1 MPISTHVRAACK
13 MARLA
18 AKTLRPKKT
27 SVLSDDDPVAWGGP
41 GGSWW
46 GRMLREMQKEQEAK
60 DKAKGSP

>member
-18 AKTLRPKKT
+18 AKTLWPKKT
-27 SVLSDDDPVAWGGP
+27 SVVADEDPVAWDR
-41 GGSWW
+41 SWW

>member
-1 MPISTHVRAACK
+1 MPISTHVRTTCK

-18 AKTLRPKKT
+18 AKTLWPKKT
-27 SVLSDDDPVAWGGP
+27 PVDEDWSGL